1 MSLYQ
6 IDYYYVRDIKILHET
21 NLDFKCLRYRK
32 QRACFAVIMQRWR
45 CVRDAQDS
53 PQPRGYTNP
62 FHLTGIK
69 CDTELL
75 SHTPDHI
82 ITLERWGKQHW
93 LLHRWRQQ
101 RRQRARTGHPNGEI
115 QKLSHWCAVSSRYTE
130 STDRSAG
137 AGHFPVLLV
146 FHPDV
151 WKRRCA
157 GTHDRSRLF
166 THRDAVSAEDL
177 HLRLDSQTGFPQQ
190 SAQHGW
196 FTSAEHRSHPRT
208 GSLRTPHVHLLRSC
222 HHRPTPSAVLFLPA
236 RLPSTPQQ
244 RPHQTV
250 SKHLPAGP
258 LAPGVHGRD
267 DAAKDVW
274 L

>member
-1 MSLYQ
+1 
-6 IDYYYVRDIKILHET
+6 
-21 NLDFKCLRYRK
+21 
-32 QRACFAVIMQRWR
+32 MQRWR
-45 CVRDAQDS
+45 CVRGAQDS
-53 PQPRGYTNP
+53 PQTRGYTNP
-62 FHLTGIK
+62 FHPTGIK

-75 SHTPDHI
+75 SHTRNRI
-82 ITLERWGKQHW
+82 ITLEKWENNTGFSIVGGSRGDK
-93 LLHRWRQQ
+93 
-101 RRQRARTGHPNGEI
+101 RARTGYPNGEI
-115 QKLSHWCAVSSRYTE
+115 QKLSHWRAASSRYTE
-130 STDRSAG
+130 GTDRSAG

-146 FHPDV
+146 FHPGV

-177 HLRLDSQTGFPQQ
+177 HLRPDSQTGFPQQ

-222 HHRPTPSAVLFLPA
+222 HHRPTPSVVLFLPA